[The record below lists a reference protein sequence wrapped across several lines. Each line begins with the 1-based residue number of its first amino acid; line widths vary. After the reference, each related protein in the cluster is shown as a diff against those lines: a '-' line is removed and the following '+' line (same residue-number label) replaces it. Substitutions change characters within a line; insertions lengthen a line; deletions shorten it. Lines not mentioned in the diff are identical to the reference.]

1 MKSKLFLMRTV
12 KSRALPRFNET
23 FYFLLCRV
31 IASFKSSSTTC
42 QARSCMI
49 INIQQ
54 TWEILFFCNGFKIFE
69 LQLKLLNS
77 NSTELSVLF
86 YICSNNLKQKKSDLY
101 SICFECNLK
110 YLKGF
115 EFFQIVKIPYMYRIR
130 CLVYYCGPFTPIRY
144 YQFSFNFQIFRSIF
158 NSIFI
163 TLLRFSGI
171 TLSLNFFQ
179 RSVVNQK

>member
-12 KSRALPRFNET
+12 KSRALPKFNET

-54 TWEILFFCNGFKIFE
+54 TSEILFFCNGFKIFE

-86 YICSNNLKQKKSDLY
+86 YICSNNLKQKKSDIAYASNVIWNISKDSNSFKLY
-101 SICFECNLK
+101 KFLICIEFAVWCIMWSIYADSIL
-110 YLKGF
+110 
-115 EFFQIVKIPYMYRIR
+115 
-130 CLVYYCGPFTPIRY
+130 
-144 YQFSFNFQIFRSIF
+144 SIF
-158 NSIFI
+158 F
-163 TLLRFSGI
+163 
-171 TLSLNFFQ
+171 
-179 RSVVNQK
+179 